1 MINWLVLGINY
12 MSIINRYNF
21 TKNIYSDYL
30 VIIYRLGNYYSFGYD
45 RDILKYIKFNGNT
58 NVIKRKGIN
67 YLVLNNLDIIEIN
80 RYNDNM
86 YDYYLKIICIIKV
99 INW

>member
-1 MINWLVLGINY
+1 M
-12 MSIINRYNF
+12 INRYKF

-30 VIIYRLGNYYSFGYD
+30 VIIYWLGNYYSFSYD
-45 RDILKYIKFNGNT
+45 KDILKYIKFKGNT
-58 NVIKRKGIN
+58 NIIKRRRIN

-80 RYNDNM
+80 KYKNNS

-99 INW
+99 INYIG

>member
-1 MINWLVLGINY
+1 MINKY
-12 MSIINRYNF
+12 KF

-30 VIIYRLGNYYSFGYD
+30 VIIYRLGNFYSFSYD
-45 RDILKYIKFNGNT
+45 KNILKYIKFNGNT
-58 NVIKRKGIN
+58 NIIKRRRIN

-80 RYNDNM
+80 KYKNNR

-99 INW
+99 VNMVIIKD

>member
-1 MINWLVLGINY
+1 M
-12 MSIINRYNF
+12 INRYKF

-45 RDILKYIKFNGNT
+45 NDILKYIKFKGNT
-58 NVIKRKGIN
+58 NIIKRKRIN
-67 YLVLNNLDIIEIN
+67 YLILNNLDIIEIN
-80 RYNDNM
+80 RYYDNR

-99 INW
+99 INCIG

>member
-1 MINWLVLGINY
+1 
-12 MSIINRYNF
+12 MSMINRYTF

-30 VIIYRLGNYYSFGYD
+30 VIIYKLGNYYSFSYD
-45 RDILKYIKFNGNT
+45 KDILKYIKFKGNT
-58 NVIKRKGIN
+58 NIIKRKRIN

-80 RYNDNM
+80 KYYDNR

-99 INW
+99 VNFIG

>member
-1 MINWLVLGINY
+1 
-12 MSIINRYNF
+12 MSMINRYKF

-45 RDILKYIKFNGNT
+45 NDILKYIKFKGNT
-58 NVIKRKGIN
+58 NIIKRKRIN
-67 YLVLNNLDIIEIN
+67 YLILNNLDIIEIN
-80 RYNDNM
+80 RYYDNR

-99 INW
+99 INCIG